1 MRLSEMQDMSNE
13 VVLVTGASGHIGKI
27 IVNTFLSVG
36 ATIVMV
42 DINKLELKKF
52 KDKNIKHKNKI
63 HIFEC
68 DLENKKAPELIFNF
82 VTSNFDRLDVIVNNA
97 AFVGESKIDGWIEK
111 FEDQSVETWRRA
123 IEVNLTV
130 IFAISQKFVKL
141 LKSSGNGRIVNISS
155 IYGFL
160 GPNMNLY
167 EDTSMG
173 NPAAYAVSKGGLIQL
188 SRWLSTTLAPN
199 IRVNTISPGGIERG
213 QPKEFQNKYISKT
226 PLNKLGSEEDLIGVI
241 LFLGSN
247 MSKYVT
253 GQNIVVDGGFSAI

>member
-1 MRLSEMQDMSNE
+1 M
-13 VVLVTGASGHIGKI
+13 
-27 IVNTFLSVG
+27 
-36 ATIVMV
+36 
-42 DINKLELKKF
+42 
-52 KDKNIKHKNKI
+52 
-63 HIFEC
+63 
-68 DLENKKAPELIFNF
+68 
-82 VTSNFDRLDVIVNNA
+82 
-97 AFVGESKIDGWIEK
+97 
-111 FEDQSVETWRRA
+111 
-123 IEVNLTV
+123 TV